1 MNPSEASAMQLPE
14 VEAIEPELTTPLFDA
29 EPDVPGS
36 PTVDLDTGKAEDIL
50 RYAVD
55 QFSDQLPG
63 DRLIQAISFQK
74 EASVILDMLIKINPN
89 QRFFTIDNGN
99 LFPETLDVWRAIEAK
114 YDIKIEVFRS
124 LELAPASIRE
134 QATPENAWAGAPDD
148 CCGPYKVA
156 SLEAALLGADA
167 WITGLRREQS
177 HTRAETRKVQ
187 WDAKNGLWKVCPL
200 ADWSE
205 RDVWNYIF
213 ENDVPYNKLHDQGY
227 ASIGCTNCTQPGE
240 GREGRWA
247 GSDKTECGLHG

>member
-1 MNPSEASAMQLPE
+1 MNPLEATAVDLE
-14 VEAIEPELTTPLFDA
+14 IVDEKTEPLFDA
-29 EPDVPGS
+29 KPEVPGS
-36 PTVDLDTGKAEDIL
+36 PSVDLDTGKAEDIL

-55 QFSDQLPG
+55 QFG

-74 EASVILDMLIKINPN
+74 EASVIFDMLMKINPD

-99 LFPETLDVWRAIEAK
+99 LFPETLEVWKALEEK
-114 YDIKIEVFRS
+114 YDTKIEVHRS
-124 LELAPASIRE
+124 LEYAPASIRE

-148 CCGPYKVA
+148 CCGTYKVA
-156 SLEAALLGADA
+156 ALEAALLGIDA
-167 WITGLRREQS
+167 WVTGLRREQS

-205 RDVWNYIF
+205 RDVWNYLF

-227 ASIGCTNCTQPGE
+227 SSIGCTNCTTPGE